1 MKRELYVTPAVILT
15 FLSLEQTVLDTS
27 YRDGRS
33 SSDMT
38 FDSEVDADWG
48 DDD

>member
-1 MKRELYVTPAVILT
+1 MAPAVILT

-27 YRDGRS
+27 YKDGRS

-38 FDSEVDADWG
+38 FDSEVDAGWE